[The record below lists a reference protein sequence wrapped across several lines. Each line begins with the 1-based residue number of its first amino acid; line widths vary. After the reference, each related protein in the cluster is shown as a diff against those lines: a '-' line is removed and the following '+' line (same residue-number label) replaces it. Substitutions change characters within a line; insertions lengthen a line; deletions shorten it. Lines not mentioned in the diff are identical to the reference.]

1 LPKEIE
7 KRMAKHPAVFLD
19 RDGTIVEDRGYI
31 KDPLE
36 MVFYPE
42 SFKALSI
49 LQEHFLL
56 FIITNQSGISKK
68 LTTEREVKEVNKY
81 LIETLKAKD
90 IVIFDIF
97 YCPHKSEDNCNCKK
111 PNPYFIY
118 KAAELYNLNLAGSY
132 IFGDHPS
139 DVSCGLNAGV
149 QPVYL
154 LTGHGKKHKDELA
167 QDVKICKNIL
177 DAANYVIKLK
187 TTSLS

>member
-1 LPKEIE
+1 LSKEIE

-19 RDGTIVEDRGYI
+19 RDGTIVEDSGYI
-31 KDPLE
+31 KDPLD

-42 SFKALSI
+42 SFEALRI

-68 LTTEREVKEVNKY
+68 LTTEREVMEVNKY

-97 YCPHKSEDNCNCKK
+97 YCPHKSEDICNCKK
-111 PNPYFIY
+111 PNPYFIN

-149 QPVYL
+149 KPVYL
-154 LTGHGKKHKDELA
+154 LTGHGKKHKDELT
-167 QDVKICKNIL
+167 QNVKICENIL
-177 DAANYVIKLK
+177 DAANYVIKL
-187 TTSLS
+187 

>member
-1 LPKEIE
+1 LPKKIE
-7 KRMAKHPAVFLD
+7 KQMAKHPAIFLD

-31 KDPLE
+31 KDPLD

-56 FIITNQSGISKK
+56 FIITNQSGISKR
-68 LTTEREVKEVNKY
+68 LTTESEVKEVNKF
-81 LIETLKAKD
+81 LIETLKARD

-97 YCPHKSEDNCNCKK
+97 YCPHKNEDNCNCKK
-111 PNPYFIY
+111 PNPYFIN
-118 KAAELYNLNLAGSY
+118 KAAALYNLNLASSY

-139 DVSCGLNAGV
+139 DVCCGLNAGV

-154 LTGHGKKHKDELA
+154 LTGHGKKHKDELT
-167 QDVKICKNIL
+167 QDVKICENIL
-177 DAANYVIKLK
+177 DAATYVINKIK
-187 TTSLS
+187 